1 MDRGSRGVQVTKSI
15 SLREVRNNLSAVIE
29 DLDSTGPVI
38 ITKNGK
44 SRALLLPV
52 DENTDLESLLLST
65 NRRFW
70 DLFDKAAKTRKWTP
84 LENL

>member
-1 MDRGSRGVQVTKSI
+1 MDRGSRGVKIRKSKR
-15 SLREVRNNLSAVIE
+15 LLEVRNNLDA
-29 DLDSTGPVI
+29 TGPVI

-52 DENTDLESLLLST
+52 DENTDLESLLLSS

-70 DLFDKAAKTRKWTP
+70 DLFDKAAKARKWTP
-84 LENL
+84 IENL